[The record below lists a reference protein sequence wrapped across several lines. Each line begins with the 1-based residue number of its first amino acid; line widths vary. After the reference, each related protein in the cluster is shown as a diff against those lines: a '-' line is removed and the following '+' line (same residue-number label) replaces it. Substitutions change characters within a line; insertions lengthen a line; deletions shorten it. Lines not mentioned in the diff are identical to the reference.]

1 MAMLQTPRDDAP
13 RAAGTKRRSRTS
25 GIERTVQVLDAL
37 RDRGE
42 PMTGYELAK
51 AINAPISTVYALI
64 EELAVRDLLIR
75 DNGSVWLGPRLHH
88 YGLAYA
94 RTLDLQTVATH
105 EMQALSRKVKE
116 CVQLCG
122 RDGDMMVVLGMVEGP
137 GHFKVTSRVGTRVPL
152 NWTASGRLLVGH
164 LDHAARAA
172 FFRDSAQ
179 PSPTGRAVTDPDTLA
194 RAAGEAF
201 AERIA
206 VQIGESDFSV
216 ACIAAPIRDPAGACA
231 ATISIVLPEFRAQ
244 KEPERYA
251 AAVKAAAGRIEHRL
265 GWEHAA

>member
-1 MAMLQTPRDDAP
+1 MTMLETDA
-13 RAAGTKRRSRTS
+13 RAVNTKRRSRTS

-42 PMTGYELAK
+42 AMTGYELAK
-51 AINAPISTVYALI
+51 AINAPISTIYALI
-64 EELAVRDLLIR
+64 EELASRDLLIH
-75 DNGSVWLGPRLHH
+75 DNGGVWLGPRLHH

-94 RTLDLQTVATH
+94 RTLDLQTVAMH
-105 EMQALSRKVKE
+105 EMNALSRKVKE
-116 CVQLCG
+116 CVQICG
-122 RDGDMMVVLGMVEGP
+122 RDGDMMVVLAMVEGP

-164 LDHAARAA
+164 LAHGACAT

-179 PSPTGRAVTDPDTLA
+179 PSPTGRAVTDPDALA
-194 RAAGEAF
+194 KAAGEAF
-201 AERIA
+201 AKRIA

-216 ACIAAPIRDPAGACA
+216 ACIAAPIRDLHGACA
-231 ATISIVLPEFRAQ
+231 ATISVVLPEFRAQ

-251 AAVKAAAGRIEHRL
+251 TAVQAAAERIEHRL
-265 GWEHAA
+265 GWSHAE